1 MNAWRLKSCLVRGA
15 SRGLQLRQIFL
26 AWIILLL
33 SGCGQVQTAKL
44 FAPTWFGFVEIAEGV
59 FVDEEMPS
67 SQRAELLGSIQAA
80 NGRVSAFFGRL
91 RGKPNIFAC
100 STEECFVSN
109 GGITAK
115 GNAYGS
121 SMVLLSPRGLDVV
134 TLSHELT
141 HVELSSR
148 VGDFKTWRAIPPW
161 FDEGLAVLVSQDPRY
176 VAERWLRATEN
187 GRRAPH
193 LMSLGDAVPWRN
205 WQMSYG
211 TARHA
216 VGAWYSRV
224 GSKGLLHLIR
234 ELRRGKE
241 FDTVFKASDPKS
253 RTSNLPL
260 RRSVLTSRFP

>member
-1 MNAWRLKSCLVRGA
+1 MRR
-15 SRGLQLRQIFL
+15 
-26 AWIILLL
+26 ILLVWVAIL
-33 SGCGQVQTAKL
+33 VAGCGKIQTAKL
-44 FAPTWFGFVEIAEGV
+44 FAPTWFGFVEISEGV
-59 FVDEEMPS
+59 FVDESMPS
-67 SQRAELLGSIQAA
+67 AQRAGLLDTLHTAK
-80 NGRVSAFFGRL
+80 GRVSTFFGRL
-91 RGKPNIFAC
+91 KGKPNIFAC

-109 GGITAK
+109 GGITAR
-115 GNAYGS
+115 GNAFGS
-121 SMVLLSPRGLDVV
+121 SMVLLSPRGLDAV

-148 VGDFKTWRAIPPW
+148 VGDFQTWRAIPPW

-187 GRRAPH
+187 GRRAPQ

-216 VGAWYSRV
+216 VGEWYSRV
-224 GSKGLLHLIR
+224 GSKGLLFLIR
-234 ELRRGKE
+234 ELKKGKD
-241 FDTVFKASDPKS
+241 FDAVFKASDRSS
-253 RTSNLPL
+253 RAPDLLL